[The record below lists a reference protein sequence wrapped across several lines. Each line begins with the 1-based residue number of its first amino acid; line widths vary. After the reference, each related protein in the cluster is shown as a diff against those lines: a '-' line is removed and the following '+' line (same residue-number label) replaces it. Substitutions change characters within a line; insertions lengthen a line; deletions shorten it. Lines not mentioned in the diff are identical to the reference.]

1 MNTLFPFKINKVKQF
16 LIALVIILLV
26 AVVCFLL
33 SEIIGYKVTALIL
46 LMSVSLLALFLDVWP
61 VLLTSVISALIWNYF
76 FIPPRFTLYINN
88 TEDALLFSMYFIIA
102 MLHAVLTSKIRQFE
116 RIAREKEEKANSIKL
131 YNTVLNSLSHE
142 LRTPI
147 SAIIGSADNLLSN
160 SSKIAE
166 EDRRKIFLEIFSAGY
181 RLNTQVE
188 NLLNMSRLESGV
200 IKPKLDWQD
209 INELIYS
216 VVNQFDDNLKG
227 KTISV
232 NIKDEIPL
240 VKIDLGLM
248 QQVLYNLINN
258 AILYTKEGAS
268 ISVEAQCKNRILEV
282 LIEDNGGGFP
292 ADEIDSVFDKFYR
305 LKNSK
310 PGGVGLGLS
319 IVKGLLEICGGSI
332 ILFNNSIGGATFKIN
347 LPVETTLLNE

>member
-1 MNTLFPFKINKVKQF
+1 MFPFKINKVKQF

>member
-1 MNTLFPFKINKVKQF
+1 MFPFKTNKVKQF
-16 LIALVIILLV
+16 LIALGIILLV

-46 LMSVSLLALFLDVWP
+46 LMCVSLLALFLDVWP

-76 FIPPRFTLYINN
+76 FIPPRFTLFINN

-258 AILYTKEGAS
+258 AVLYTKEGAS

-282 LIEDNGGGFP
+282 LIKDNGGGFP

>member
-1 MNTLFPFKINKVKQF
+1 LFPFKINKVKQF